1 MTYLFSISFMGK
13 WIWKCVIQRC
23 LVLLFLFIY
32 LRCSLHLNSSLRL
45 VWDPSWDP
53 DENFFFTIKGDG
65 KQNYLVGVVS
75 SVHSSIIPEIAWSS
89 LDLDIYVN
97 IILSLDFISLTW
109 RESHRH
115 SAGSTW
121 RSQSSHSRWTRNI
134 QGCLWRDAPLQEM
147 SITASFYLQANSQA
161 QMSGK

>member
-1 MTYLFSISFMGK
+1 MTYLFSISCMGK
-13 WIWKCVIQRC
+13 MDMDMCDTKVFSFQY
-23 LVLLFLFIY
+23 LLLIY

-121 RSQSSHSRWTRNI
+121 RSQSSHSR
-134 QGCLWRDAPLQEM
+134 
-147 SITASFYLQANSQA
+147 
-161 QMSGK
+161 